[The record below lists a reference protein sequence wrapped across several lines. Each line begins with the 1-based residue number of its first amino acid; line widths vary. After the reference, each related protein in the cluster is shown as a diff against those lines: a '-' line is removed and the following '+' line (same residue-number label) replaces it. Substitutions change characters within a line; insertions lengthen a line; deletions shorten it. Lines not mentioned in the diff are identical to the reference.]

1 MKINLVMIVKNE
13 ERSLRRC
20 LRSVNGL
27 VDEMIVVD
35 TGSTDRTVEIAEKM
49 GAKVFSFTWIN
60 DFSAARNYGLDRSD
74 GDWNLILDGD
84 EYLREADRE
93 KLETELSSR
102 QGLWLGCITRY
113 DAFQDE
119 EGLSVSTA
127 LLPRL
132 LPKGVLYEG
141 IIHEQPAGNHP
152 SYRVDLQA
160 DHDGYLYQD
169 KGERNLPYLEKAV
182 KAHPGD
188 GYYLFQMAYTLRN
201 LKRYRESLPFFRK
214 FYRLAGKRE
223 GYRSG
228 GVVLYLYT
236 LLDLGGGEHLDE
248 AAAIIEKE
256 EPALGGWTDFCFV
269 CGLFYMKR
277 VLSDVE
283 RYISLLPGIEGSYL
297 RCLKLGEQP
306 ELGGVVGTGSFRAAY
321 NLGAWYEV
329 SGQTDKAKYFY
340 EKAAGEGYGPAVKR
354 LGENWKK

>member
-60 DFSAARNYGLDRSD
+60 DFSAARNYGLGRSD

-132 LPKGVLYEG
+132 LP
-141 IIHEQPAGNHP
+141 
-152 SYRVDLQA
+152 
-160 DHDGYLYQD
+160 
-169 KGERNLPYLEKAV
+169 GEP
-182 KAHPGD
+182 
-188 GYYLFQMAYTLRN
+188 
-201 LKRYRESLPFFRK
+201 
-214 FYRLAGKRE
+214 
-223 GYRSG
+223 
-228 GVVLYLYT
+228 
-236 LLDLGGGEHLDE
+236 
-248 AAAIIEKE
+248 
-256 EPALGGWTDFCFV
+256 
-269 CGLFYMKR
+269 
-277 VLSDVE
+277 
-283 RYISLLPGIEGSYL
+283 SLLQG
-297 RCLKLGEQP
+297 
-306 ELGGVVGTGSFRAAY
+306 
-321 NLGAWYEV
+321 
-329 SGQTDKAKYFY
+329 
-340 EKAAGEGYGPAVKR
+340 
-354 LGENWKK
+354 